1 MSSSLAS
8 KDTYSCQPITNAP
21 LIRAGL
27 SSAAYIVTVAAIL
40 GQTRLIGGMKGSH
53 TFGSKTQPHDKSDSK
68 ERLPRVCE
76 TGSDRGDDQ
85 DDGSD
90 EDLSSSAEPVVER
103 VGNCESADASV
114 SSEELTPHASERSRD
129 VGSRVDETNFPLVT
143 VTTWLTVRG
152 GDAKLSGE
160 G

>member
-1 MSSSLAS
+1 MSLSLAC
-8 KDTYSCQPITNAP
+8 KDPYSCQPITNAP

-40 GQTRLIGGMKGSH
+40 GQTRLIGGVKGSH

-103 VGNCESADASV
+103 VGNCTSVDAFWFMFRPRNSRHTPASAA
-114 SSEELTPHASERSRD
+114 EMYGAELTKPTFHSSPSPP
-129 VGSRVDETNFPLVT
+129 G
-143 VTTWLTVRG
+143 
-152 GDAKLSGE
+152 
-160 G
+160 